1 MFKIINSNR
10 VKSLKSSFSS
20 ISISSDPD
28 TPGIPK
34 FNENS
39 ENDSFDTKNVSFEDK
54 YIILEPIIGEVSSSF
69 LV

>member
-1 MFKIINSNR
+1 MR
-10 VKSLKSSFSS
+10 SSFSS
-20 ISISSDPD
+20 ISVSSDPD

-39 ENDSFDTKNVSFEDK
+39 ENDSFETKNVSFEDK
-54 YIILEPIIGEVSSSF
+54 YIILDPIIGEVNNPL